1 MLRIYSLPQRKT
13 VRIVA
18 RNGADQTNA
27 RIGAIAAK
35 TKVAWVRTN
44 ATVSRRKSEMVSG
57 VVRTTTKPCEGLERR
72 RQPPADALS
81 TLSAA

>member
-1 MLRIYSLPQRKT
+1 MNLDEHP
-13 VRIVA
+13 
-18 RNGADQTNA
+18 GNA
-27 RIGAIAAK
+27 FSRRSFLGLTGLGIGAIAAK